1 MGNKELIAAGIL
13 LGAMPAMA
21 AKVDKKASGK
31 GARPNIIFILADD
44 LGYGDLSCY
53 GQQRYTTP
61 NLDRL
66 ASNGVRFTN
75 HYTGS
80 SVSAPSRCALLT
92 GMHTGHAAVRG
103 NEEVDPEGQQP
114 MPATTVTIAK
124 LLQQA
129 GYKTGI
135 TGKWGL
141 GYPGSVSTPN
151 KMGFDYFFGYNCQ
164 REAHFAFPEHLW
176 ENDRRVE
183 YPENQNAAHKTWSQE
198 EIMSHAKT
206 FIRSNS
212 RNPFFLYLSVTVPHA
227 EMVLPERH
235 IKDFV
240 GKYPEKP
247 FPGNHYGRQDYPH
260 AAYAAMVTWLDGQV
274 GELQSLLKSLNIDS
288 NTVIMFASDN
298 GPHAEGGNDP
308 YFFNS
313 NGGYRGIKRDLYEGG
328 IRTPL
333 IVSWPKT
340 VKPGQVS
347 HHVGAFW
354 DIMPTICDIASVKA
368 PQNIDGVSFYPTL
381 MGKKVQEHEYLY
393 WEFHEMGKRQA
404 IRMGK
409 WKAVRLNVA
418 NPEKTKTELYDLSVD
433 PYEKSD
439 VSATNPEIMKKME
452 LLFTTARTG
461 KALK

>member
-1 MGNKELIAAGIL
+1 
-13 LGAMPAMA
+13 
-21 AKVDKKASGK
+21 
-31 GARPNIIFILADD
+31 
-44 LGYGDLSCY
+44 
-53 GQQRYTTP
+53 
-61 NLDRL
+61 
-66 ASNGVRFTN
+66 
-75 HYTGS
+75 
-80 SVSAPSRCALLT
+80 
-92 GMHTGHAAVRG
+92 
-103 NEEVDPEGQQP
+103 
-114 MPATTVTIAK
+114 
-124 LLQQA
+124 
-129 GYKTGI
+129 
-135 TGKWGL
+135 
-141 GYPGSVSTPN
+141 
-151 KMGFDYFFGYNCQ
+151 
-164 REAHFAFPEHLW
+164 
-176 ENDRRVE
+176 
-183 YPENQNAAHKTWSQE
+183 
-198 EIMSHAKT
+198 MSHAKT

-235 IKDFV
+235 IKDFI

-354 DIMPTICDIASVKA
+354 DIMPTICDIAYVKA
-368 PQNIDGVSFYPTL
+368 PQNIDGVSFYPAL
-381 MGKKVQEHEYLY
+381 MGKKVQEHKYLY

>member
-1 MGNKELIAAGIL
+1 MNNKELIAAGL
-13 LGAMPAMA
+13 LIGAVVPAA
-21 AKVDKKASGK
+21 AKDKKGDAT
-31 GARPNIIFILADD
+31 RPNIIFILADD

-53 GQQRYTTP
+53 GQQKFTTP
-61 NLDRL
+61 NLDKL
-66 ASNGVRFTN
+66 ASDGIRFTN

-103 NEEVDPEGQQP
+103 NEEVDPEGQMP
-114 MPATTVTIAK
+114 MPASTVTIAK
-124 LLQQA
+124 LLQDA

-176 ENDRRVE
+176 ENDTRIE
-183 YPENQNAAHKTWSQE
+183 YPENRDAARKTWSQE
-198 EIMSHAKT
+198 EIMAHAKA
-206 FIRSNS
+206 FIKSNS

-227 EMVLPERH
+227 EMVLPDKHLKR
-235 IKDFV
+235 FV

-260 AAYAAMVTWLDGQV
+260 AAYAAMVTWLDSQV
-274 GELQSLLKSLNIDS
+274 GAIRELLRSLKVDE

-308 YFFNS
+308 YFFRS
-313 NGGYRGIKRDLYEGG
+313 SGGYRGIKRDLFEGG

-333 IVSWPKT
+333 IVSWPKMIRG
-340 VKPGQVS
+340 GQVND
-347 HHVGAFW
+347 HVSAFW
-354 DIMPTICDIASVKA
+354 DILPTICDIASVKA
-368 PQNIDGVSFYPTL
+368 PEGIDGITFYPSL
-381 MGKKVQEHEYLY
+381 VGGSSKEHDYLY
-393 WEFHEMGKRQA
+393 WEFHELGKRQA
-404 IRMGK
+404 VRMGK
-409 WKAVRLNVA
+409 WKAVKLNVA
-418 NPEKTKTELYDLSVD
+418 IPEKMKIELYDLSVD
-433 PYEKSD
+433 PFEKNDISG
-439 VSATNPEIMKKME
+439 TNPEKVAEME
-452 LLFTTARTG
+452 RIFSTARTG
-461 KALK
+461 AALK

>member
-183 YPENQNAAHKTWSQE
+183 YPENRNAAHKTWSQE

-227 EMVLPERH
+227 EMVLPEKH

-333 IVSWPKT
+333 IVSWPKQ

-354 DIMPTICDIASVKA
+354 DIMPTICDITSVKA
-368 PQNIDGVSFYPTL
+368 PQNIDGVSFYPAL